1 MFMALASLL
10 IMLYPGPGW
19 EIVFV
24 LCSASYLV
32 PCMPLLLACWRK
44 NQKVLE

>member
-24 LCSASYLV
+24 LCSPKLPRPLHAS
-32 PCMPLLLACWRK
+32 PAGLLAEK
-44 NQKVLE
+44 PESP